1 MANFRFPRP
10 VAALAVIV
18 TLSAAAVPSI
28 GLAQD
33 YPTRP
38 IRIVV
43 GFAPGGV
50 TDAIP
55 RLLAEPLAQRLGQPV
70 IVENR
75 AGAGGALA
83 VTAVAQSAPDGY
95 TLLGGGVGQIV
106 VLPHTS
112 KNLPIDPARDLVHI
126 SMTGEGDQFFSINP
140 EVPAKNYAEF
150 AALVK
155 ANPGKY
161 FYGDAGAGGNLHLY
175 VEYFKML
182 AGLDMAGLHY
192 KGGSEI
198 MVDLLANR
206 IQMSLNTAPVIRGY
220 VQQGRLRPILAI
232 ARQRSAEFPDVPT
245 VGEVG
250 LKPLEAAS
258 NWFSLHAPK
267 GTPEP
272 VVRKIH
278 AALIDALKT
287 DAVKAGLAKLDIR
300 AVGDTPEEFSRRIAD
315 DYRTFG
321 DIVRRANIRSE

>member
-1 MANFRFPRP
+1 MTRCGPSSLVFAAFAT
-10 VAALAVIV
+10 VALAFSVPP
-18 TLSAAAVPSI
+18 SAS
-28 GLAQD
+28 AQD
-33 YPTRP
+33 YPVRP
-38 IRIVV
+38 IRILV

-70 IVENR
+70 VVENR

-83 VTAVAQSAPDGY
+83 LAAVAQSAPDGY

-112 KNLPIDPARDLVHI
+112 KNLTVDPVKDLVHI
-126 SMTGEGDQFFSINP
+126 SMTGEGDQFFSIP
-140 EVPAKNYAEF
+140 PAMPSANYSEF
-150 AALVK
+150 VALVK
-155 ANPGKY
+155 ANPGRY

-175 VEYFKML
+175 IEYFKLL
-182 AGLDMAGLHY
+182 AGLDMQGLHY

-206 IQMSLNTAPVIRGY
+206 IQMSLNTAPVIRGH
-220 VQQGRLRPILAI
+220 VQQGKLRPILAI
-232 ARQRSAEFPDVPT
+232 AKQRSAEFPDVPT
-245 VGEVG
+245 VAEVG

-272 VVRKIH
+272 IVRKIH
-278 AALIDALKT
+278 AALIDSLKT
-287 DAVKAGLAKLDIR
+287 DAVRAGLAKLDIR

-321 DIVRRANIRSE
+321 EIVRKAGIKAE

>member
-1 MANFRFPRP
+1 MSFAPSL
-10 VAALAVIV
+10 AAVLAVFAL
-18 TLSAAAVPSI
+18 TCLALPAPSA
-28 GLAQD
+28 AQD
-33 YPTRP
+33 YPARP

-55 RLLAEPLAQRLGQPV
+55 RLLAEPMSQRLGQPV

-83 VTAVAQSAPDGY
+83 VTAVAQAAPDGY

-112 KNLPIDPARDLVHI
+112 KNLTVDPVRDLVHI

-140 EVPAKNYAEF
+140 EVPARNYAEF
-150 AALVK
+150 AAYVK
-155 ANPGKY
+155 QNPNKL

-175 VEYFKML
+175 IEYFKML
-182 AGLDMAGLHY
+182 AGLEMQGAHY

-198 MVDLLANR
+198 MLDLIANR
-206 IQMSLNTAPVIRGY
+206 IQMSLNTAPVIRGH
-220 VQQGRLRPILAI
+220 VAQGKLRPILAI
-232 ARQRSAEFPDVPT
+232 AKQRSTEFPDVPT
-245 VGEVG
+245 VAEVG

-272 VVRKIH
+272 IVRKIH
-278 AALIDALKT
+278 AALVDSLKT
-287 DAVKAGLAKLDIR
+287 EAVRAGLAKLDIR
-300 AVGDTPEEFSRRIAD
+300 PVGDTPEAFSRRIAD
-315 DYRTFG
+315 DYKTFG
-321 DIVRRANIRSE
+321 EIVRKANIKAE